1 MASSD
6 FTVNGSSL
14 PAAISTT
21 WGATV
26 TCSLV
31 STQRVNSVA
40 WSVLGKSRSTLT
52 TPTLVSSGSPSG
64 AIMTFTFPSAG
75 AYGAYGGSLLIQC
88 VVTYSVAGK
97 ARTHTTRA
105 MIGVPIPGT
114 ALVPGAIGETTERG
128 TYGWL
133 DLLNNQ
139 LAALSGLVVAGTSSD
154 VAITGGGGAT
164 TLYDYPLAPV
174 AAEDQ
179 TIEVDLRIEVW
190 QASNNDATATI
201 HTTAYVLVKTAGST
215 ILNAPDTEQTVLGT
229 LTAGVSVAFSITAN
243 TTLRTSC
250 TSTVTNMKASVS
262 VAHLAARTRS

>member
-1 MASSD
+1 MASSE

-164 TLYDYPLAPV
+164 TLYDYPVAPV
-174 AAEDQ
+174 DRSRP
-179 TIEVDLRIEVW
+179 TNRGL
-190 QASNNDATATI
+190 
-201 HTTAYVLVKTAGST
+201 
-215 ILNAPDTEQTVLGT
+215 
-229 LTAGVSVAFSITAN
+229 AGVQQRRHSDHPHDGLCAREDRWIDHPECPRHRADGARDSHGGRVGGVQHHGQHDIANVLHQHRDQHESVGIGGSSGGQDAE
-243 TTLRTSC
+243 
-250 TSTVTNMKASVS
+250 
-262 VAHLAARTRS
+262 LA